1 MGLQNARDDVGTCGV
16 HGPRGGLFGVEFV
29 PMSEIPCACY
39 DCLVARGDADAI
51 LRLQRMILCGL
62 CGNKRCPHA
71 TNHNNVCTRSNA
83 PGQTGSR
90 YGGLPEECER

>member
-1 MGLQNARDDVGTCGV
+1 MQNARDDVGSRGMYGSRCG
-16 HGPRGGLFGVEFV
+16 LLGVEFV
-29 PMSEIPCACY
+29 QVSEIPCGCY
-39 DCLVARGDADAI
+39 DCLAARRDADVYPFH
-51 LRLQRMILCGL
+51 RRMIVCGL

-71 TNHNNVCTRSNA
+71 TNHDNICTRSNA